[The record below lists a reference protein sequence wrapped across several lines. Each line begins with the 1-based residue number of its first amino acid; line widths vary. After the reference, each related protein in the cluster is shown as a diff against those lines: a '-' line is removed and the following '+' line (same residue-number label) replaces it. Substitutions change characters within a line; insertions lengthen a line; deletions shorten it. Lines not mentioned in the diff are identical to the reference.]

1 METRSG
7 IDTLFS
13 LVKILALSKM
23 LSPCLYCIYQMHD
36 NNEVFF
42 YPKRDCKFLTD
53 HQEFSLIVDS
63 NSGNYGHDYS
73 KLLFIHRFFLKIFLS
88 V

>member
-1 METRSG
+1 MFNTPKTNAHKNKATFNEIIMETRSG

-42 YPKRDCKFLTD
+42 TQKGTANFL
-53 HQEFSLIVDS
+53 QIIKNLV
-63 NSGNYGHDYS
+63 
-73 KLLFIHRFFLKIFLS
+73 
-88 V
+88 